1 MAKIVLDKK
10 GVRELLRSQE
20 MMDICLEHAEATKT
34 AAGSEGYEI
43 SSHVGT
49 NRVNAS
55 VRADTIE
62 TIKDNIKIIQC
73 NSNFLK
79 KQGEIETSGQGITGR
94 VLNDG
99 TITLNGT
106 TTGATYIQL
115 TDELKITNYDN
126 SQNFEKNV
134 LPVRKL

>member
-34 AAGSEGYEI
+34 AAGGEGYEI

-55 VRADTIE
+55 VRALLRYPT
-62 TIKDNIKIIQC
+62 TVTVRWCQC
-73 NSNFLK
+73 EHPFRLHSRFCP
-79 KQGEIETSGQGITGR
+79 R
-94 VLNDG
+94 WFV
-99 TITLNGT
+99 
-106 TTGATYIQL
+106 
-115 TDELKITNYDN
+115 
-126 SQNFEKNV
+126 
-134 LPVRKL
+134 

>member
-20 MMDICLEHAEATKT
+20 MMDICLEHAEATKA
-34 AAGSEGYEI
+34 AAGGGGGGYEI

-62 TIKDNIKIIQC
+62 TIKDNYKNNTLIK
-73 NSNFLK
+73 SL
-79 KQGEIETSGQGITGR
+79 R
-94 VLNDG
+94 
-99 TITLNGT
+99 
-106 TTGATYIQL
+106 
-115 TDELKITNYDN
+115 
-126 SQNFEKNV
+126 
-134 LPVRKL
+134 

>member
-20 MMDICLEHAEATKT
+20 MMDICLEHAEATIA
-34 AAGSEGYEI
+34 AAGGEGYEI

-62 TIKDNIKIIQC
+62 TIKDNYKNNTLIK
-73 NSNFLK
+73 SL
-79 KQGEIETSGQGITGR
+79 R
-94 VLNDG
+94 
-99 TITLNGT
+99 
-106 TTGATYIQL
+106 
-115 TDELKITNYDN
+115 
-126 SQNFEKNV
+126 
-134 LPVRKL
+134 

>member
-55 VRADTIE
+55 VRADTN
-62 TIKDNIKIIQC
+62 K
-73 NSNFLK
+73 
-79 KQGEIETSGQGITGR
+79 R
-94 VLNDG
+94 
-99 TITLNGT
+99 
-106 TTGATYIQL
+106 
-115 TDELKITNYDN
+115 
-126 SQNFEKNV
+126 
-134 LPVRKL
+134 

>member
-49 NRVNAS
+49 KCIR
-55 VRADTIE
+55 
-62 TIKDNIKIIQC
+62 
-73 NSNFLK
+73 
-79 KQGEIETSGQGITGR
+79 
-94 VLNDG
+94 
-99 TITLNGT
+99 
-106 TTGATYIQL
+106 
-115 TDELKITNYDN
+115 
-126 SQNFEKNV
+126 
-134 LPVRKL
+134 

>member
-49 NRVNAS
+49 NAS

-62 TIKDNIKIIQC
+62 TIKDNYKNNTLIK
-73 NSNFLK
+73 SL
-79 KQGEIETSGQGITGR
+79 R
-94 VLNDG
+94 
-99 TITLNGT
+99 
-106 TTGATYIQL
+106 
-115 TDELKITNYDN
+115 
-126 SQNFEKNV
+126 
-134 LPVRKL
+134 

>member
-1 MAKIVLDKK
+1 M
-10 GVRELLRSQE
+10 EYPS
-20 MMDICLEHAEATKT
+20 
-34 AAGSEGYEI
+34 EI
-43 SSHVGT
+43 STV
-49 NRVNAS
+49 
-55 VRADTIE
+55 
-62 TIKDNIKIIQC
+62 KDNIKIIQC

>member
-62 TIKDNIKIIQC
+62 TIKDNYK
-73 NSNFLK
+73 NTASRNLANFV
-79 KQGEIETSGQGITGR
+79 QTNIVG
-94 VLNDG
+94 VLLLEN
-99 TITLNGT
+99 I
-106 TTGATYIQL
+106 
-115 TDELKITNYDN
+115 
-126 SQNFEKNV
+126 
-134 LPVRKL
+134 